1 MDHDG
6 DLSAFAA
13 VRWPNV
19 CLQVRTV
26 TWTSPARFLRGRMAT
41 RSVHHVTR
49 RTRRRAVPVLAGLL
63 AAGMLSACSSGTPE
77 ADPASRGS
85 GESFEQH
92 CADGR
97 PSLIHVA
104 ASRRGRVVVVTWGLP
119 RVVAEPRTYRVL
131 RRGPGEGWDRVGQLR
146 LPADAARRYV
156 DAAPPA
162 GSLLY
167 AVVEIDACG
176 VGPICSP
183 TGIGQRCAVAT
194 VPARETG

>member
-1 MDHDG
+1 MDRDG
-6 DLSAFAA
+6 DPWAYAA
-13 VRWPNV
+13 ARRPHPGA
-19 CLQVRTV
+19 QVRLAMRIALNV
-26 TWTSPARFLRGRMAT
+26 SRHG
-41 RSVHHVTR
+41 
-49 RTRRRAVPVLAGLL
+49 RRRALPMLAALL
-63 AAGMLSACSSGTPE
+63 AAAITASCSSGTPE
-77 ADPASRGS
+77 GDPASRAS

-97 PSLIHVA
+97 PSLVDVA
-104 ASRRGRVVVVTWGLP
+104 AHRRGAAVVVTWGLP

-131 RRGPGEGWDRVGQLR
+131 REGPGEGWERVGELR

-156 DAAPPA
+156 DATPPT
-162 GSLLY
+162 GSLRY

-194 VPARETG
+194 VPARGQD